1 MLLNM
6 LSIKLIIF
14 KKNGKSET
22 LILTLSQSAFYR
34 FNVKILL
41 EERQT
46 ELVVKKSR
54 FIAIARKCETLNRVK
69 ELVDETRALHPAANH
84 VVHAAVIGTQFSFS
98 DDHEPKGTA
107 GRPALEVL
115 KGSGISNICILIV
128 RYFGGTLLG
137 TGGLV
142 KAYGD
147 SAKMVL
153 DGIIAEEY
161 VEKTNFSLKIEYQYY
176 DSIKKLLEESKAE
189 NISEKFETGI
199 SISGCLPADNFEK
212 LRSAVSDI
220 TKGQCILEK

>member
-1 MLLNM
+1 MR
-6 LSIKLIIF
+6 
-14 KKNGKSET
+14 
-22 LILTLSQSAFYR
+22 IL
-34 FNVKILL
+34 K

-54 FIAIARKCETLNRVK
+54 FIAIAKICNSMSQVK
-69 ELVDETRALHPAANH
+69 KLVDETKALYPDCSH
-84 VVHAAVIGTQFSFS
+84 VVHAAVIANEFSCS

-147 SAKMVL
+147 SAKSVL
-153 DGIIAEEY
+153 DGIVTEE
-161 VEKTNFSLKIEYQYY
+161 L
-176 DSIKKLLEESKAE
+176 IKKSDFSINIDYPSYENLKRILIGLECE
-189 NISEKFETGI
+189 NIKEKFDSSI
-199 SISGCLPADNFEK
+199 SISATIADNKKTE
-212 LRSAVSDI
+212 LINSVSDL
-220 TKGQCILEK
+220 TKGKSVIEFK